1 MTDVWVRSDLN
12 RLVEKHSYFEYV
24 ETVGSTTP
32 TMSKGCRFAHEGWV
46 YEVVDVD
53 ARPVDDGRTPYVVAL
68 LANRIGND
76 QA

>member
-32 TMSKGCRFAHEGWV
+32 TMSKGCRFPGARIEGGEGRR
-46 YEVVDVD
+46 YEVVL
-53 ARPVDDGRTPYVVAL
+53 PS
-68 LANRIGND
+68 
-76 QA
+76 